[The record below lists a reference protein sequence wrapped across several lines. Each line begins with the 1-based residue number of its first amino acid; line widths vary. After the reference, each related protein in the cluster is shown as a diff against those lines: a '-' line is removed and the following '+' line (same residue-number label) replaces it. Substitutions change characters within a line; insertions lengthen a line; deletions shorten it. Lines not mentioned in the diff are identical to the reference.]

1 MTLKDETADGHHSAA
16 PGEIEHVLAPEAPP
30 GIEEIESLPHGEGDR
45 VFASGEPR
53 ASEVPTIEPPPPAPE
68 PRAKRPTY
76 VFLGVVA
83 AISLVLD
90 IGSKAWAEV
99 TLNRR
104 GFEPIELIDHHLSIT
119 LAYNQGGAW
128 GLFANAG
135 ETVRKPFF
143 LIVSAAAIW
152 FIVSLYGRLQ
162 TGQKALTWGL
172 PLVLGGALGN
182 LSDRITRSQ
191 VVDFIDYRAEWVLH
205 LNSFVHKYVRVW
217 TITDHWPTFNVADVA
232 ICIGVGLMAV
242 DMFSSRKRQS
252 TLSSAPPAAPP
263 SRGHEEPVEP
273 TPAVAVD

>member
-1 MTLKDETADGHHSAA
+1 MTLKDETADGHDSAA
-16 PGEIEHVLAPEAPP
+16 PGEIEHVLAPEVPP
-30 GIEEIESLPHGEGDR
+30 GIEQMESIPLDHEGAPL
-45 VFASGEPR
+45 FAGGTPR
-53 ASEVPTIEPPPPAPE
+53 ASEVPTIEPPPLVSE
-68 PRAKRPTY
+68 PPRERPTY
-76 VFLGVVA
+76 VFLGIVA
-83 AISLVLD
+83 AISLALD
-90 IGSKAWAEV
+90 ISSKAWAEV

-104 GFEPIELIDHHLSIT
+104 GFEPIELWDRHLSIT

-135 ETVRKPFF
+135 EMVRKPFF

-152 FIVSLYGRLQ
+152 FIVSLYGRLHKS
-162 TGQKALTWGL
+162 QKALTWGL

-205 LNSFVHKYVRVW
+205 LNSFVHKFARVW

-242 DMFSSRKRQS
+242 DMLGSRKRPQP
-252 TLSSAPPAAPP
+252 LRFPP
-263 SRGHEEPVEP
+263 SSPPPRLHEDAPAPAPV
-273 TPAVAVD
+273 VAVD